1 MMLKYDL
8 IIARYGELGLKSPKV
23 RSRFEK
29 KLLSNIKSAF
39 DCEVRVSQGRIF
51 IKPYNFKEAL
61 QGLRKIFGIVSFSPA
76 IALKTDREEI
86 TSKLEGYVDQ
96 LEDEG
101 TISSETSFA
110 IRCRRVGEH
119 EFTSQELAG
128 YAGSVVIK
136 KTNSPVDLTNP
147 ELEISLEVRDNE
159 TFIYHQKIS
168 GPGGLPVGTQ
178 GKLVALLS
186 GGIDSPV
193 ATYLMMKRGCQIIA
207 LNFNNDPFT
216 SNVALEKV
224 QKMVEKIRE
233 YSPGVKLDLKIVEY
247 GEYLQNCKVK
257 APEKMTCVLC
267 KTGMYRIAETVA
279 RREGAM
285 GIVDGSSMG
294 QVASQTLPNLMV
306 TQQSVKL
313 PILSPLIGMDKV
325 EIENMAKDIGTYD
338 ISIIPDGGCSAVPRY
353 PETNA
358 DLERVMDAQESMDM
372 DGELKNALKSLKK
385 I

>member
-1 MMLKYDL
+1 MLKYDL

>member
-1 MMLKYDL
+1 MVKYDL
-8 IIARYGELGLKSPKV
+8 IIARYGEVGLKSSKV

-39 DCEVRVSQGRIF
+39 DCEVKVSQGRIF
-51 IKPYNFKEAL
+51 INPSNFKEAL
-61 QGLRKIFGIVSFSPA
+61 QGLGKIFGIVSFSPA
-76 IALKTDREEI
+76 IGLETDRGEI
-86 TSKLEGYVDQ
+86 TSKLEGYVDE
-96 LEDEG
+96 LEAEG
-101 TISSETSFA
+101 SISSKTSFA

-136 KTNSPVDLTNP
+136 KTDSPVDLTNP
-147 ELEISLEVRDNE
+147 ELEIFLEVRDNE

-216 SNVALEKV
+216 SQVSLEKV
-224 QKMVEKIRE
+224 QKIVEKLRE
-233 YSPGVKLDLKIVEY
+233 YSPGVKLDLKVVEY

-267 KTGMYRIAETVA
+267 KTGMYRIAEMVA

-306 TQQSVKL
+306 TRHAVKI

-325 EIENMAKDIGTYD
+325 EIENMAKEIGTYD

-358 DLERVMDAQESMDM
+358 DLERVLDAQESMDM

-385 I
+385 K

>member
-1 MMLKYDL
+1 MVKYDL
-8 IIARYGELGLKSPKV
+8 IIARYGEVGLKSPKV

-39 DCEVRVSQGRIF
+39 DCEVKVSQGRIF
-51 IKPYNFKEAL
+51 INPSNFKEAL
-61 QGLRKIFGIVSFSPA
+61 QGLGKIFGIVSFSPA
-76 IALKTDREEI
+76 IGLETDRGEI
-86 TSKLEGYVDQ
+86 TSKLEGYVDE
-96 LEDEG
+96 LEAEG
-101 TISSETSFA
+101 SISSKTSFA

-136 KTNSPVDLTNP
+136 KTDSPVDLTNP
-147 ELEISLEVRDNE
+147 ELEIFLEVRDNE

-216 SNVALEKV
+216 SQVSLEKV
-224 QKMVEKIRE
+224 QKIVEKLRE
-233 YSPGVKLDLKIVEY
+233 YSPGVKLDLKVVEY

-267 KTGMYRIAETVA
+267 KTGMYRIAEMVA

-306 TQQSVKL
+306 TRHAVKI

-325 EIENMAKDIGTYD
+325 EIENMAKEIGTYD

-358 DLERVMDAQESMDM
+358 DLERVLDAQESMDM

-385 I
+385 K

>member
-1 MMLKYDL
+1 MMVKYDL
-8 IIARYGELGLKSPKV
+8 IIARYGEVGLKSPKV

-29 KLLSNIKSAF
+29 KLLSNIRSAF
-39 DCEVRVSQGRIF
+39 DCEVKVSQGRIF
-51 IKPYNFKEAL
+51 INPSNFKEAL
-61 QGLRKIFGIVSFSPA
+61 QGLGKIFGIVSFSPA
-76 IALKTDREEI
+76 IGLKTDRDEI
-86 TSKLEGYVDQ
+86 TSKLEGYVDE
-96 LEDEG
+96 LEAEG
-101 TISSETSFA
+101 AISSKTSFA

-147 ELEISLEVRDNE
+147 ELEIFLEVRDNE

-216 SNVALEKV
+216 SQVSLEKV
-224 QKMVEKIRE
+224 QKIVEKLRE
-233 YSPGVKLDLKIVEY
+233 YSPGVKLDLKVVEY
-247 GEYLQNCKVK
+247 GEYLQNCKAK

-267 KTGMYRIAETVA
+267 KTGMYRIAEMVA

-306 TQQSVKL
+306 TRHAVKI

-325 EIENMAKDIGTYD
+325 EIENMAKEIGTYD
-338 ISIIPDGGCSAVPRY
+338 ISIIPDGGCTAVPRY

-358 DLERVMDAQESMDM
+358 DLERVLDAQESMDM

-385 I
+385 K

>member
-1 MMLKYDL
+1 MMVKYDL
-8 IIARYGELGLKSPKV
+8 IIARYGEVGLKSPKV

-39 DCEVRVSQGRIF
+39 DCEVKVSQGRIF
-51 IKPYNFKEAL
+51 INPSNFKEAL
-61 QGLRKIFGIVSFSPA
+61 QGLGKIFGIVSFSPA
-76 IALKTDREEI
+76 IGLETDRGEI
-86 TSKLEGYVDQ
+86 TSKLEGYVDE
-96 LEDEG
+96 LEAEG
-101 TISSETSFA
+101 SISSKTSFA

-136 KTNSPVDLTNP
+136 KTDSPVDLTNP
-147 ELEISLEVRDNE
+147 ELEIFLEVRDNE

-216 SNVALEKV
+216 SQVSLEKV
-224 QKMVEKIRE
+224 QKIVEKLRE
-233 YSPGVKLDLKIVEY
+233 YSPGVKLDLKVVEY

-267 KTGMYRIAETVA
+267 KTGMYRIAEMVA

-306 TQQSVKL
+306 TRHAVKI

-325 EIENMAKDIGTYD
+325 EIENMAKEIGTYD

-358 DLERVMDAQESMDM
+358 DLERVLDAQESMDM

-385 I
+385 K